1 MNNEYKYKIGACKV
15 CKQDC
20 LEIVKE
26 QETDK
31 LFIYCDEC
39 EVEWKTPEEAIQ
51 NKNGSRFKYGKVIE
65 PTYDEINA
73 INWEKYL
80 LT

>member
-1 MNNEYKYKIGACKV
+1 MNNEYKYIIGSCKI
-15 CKQDC
+15 CKQGC

-39 EVEWKTPEEAIQ
+39 EAEWETPEEAIQ
-51 NKNGSRFKYGKVIE
+51 NKNGSRFKHRKVIE
-65 PTYDEINA
+65 ATHDEINT
-73 INWEKYL
+73 INWEEYL
-80 LT
+80 LN

>member
-1 MNNEYKYKIGACKV
+1 MNDEYKYKIGVCEV
-15 CKQDC
+15 CKQGC

-26 QETDK
+26 HGTDT
-31 LFIYCDEC
+31 LFIYCNEC
-39 EVEWKTPEEAIQ
+39 EAEWKTPEEAIQ

-73 INWEKYL
+73 INWGKYI